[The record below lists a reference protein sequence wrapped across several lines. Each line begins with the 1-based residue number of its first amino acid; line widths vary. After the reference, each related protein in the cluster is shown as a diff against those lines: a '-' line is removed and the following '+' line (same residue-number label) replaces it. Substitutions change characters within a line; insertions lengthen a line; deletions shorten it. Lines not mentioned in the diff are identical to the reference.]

1 MILQMHSRYKC
12 KSHCQN
18 QSVLDYDCTMRTFA
32 ERLKAT
38 REEQELSQ
46 VQLAL
51 RSGVS
56 QSTIANIESG
66 RNQGS
71 KYILAIARAL
81 DVRPQWLE
89 NETPPKRLFDSGM
102 NESAAERAAAEL
114 IARASSGAGK
124 GSTAVGEDEDTA
136 LALKKLFAAYS
147 QGGAAKQE
155 AMLRLAELPE
165 PEMATLLLV
174 IQSIGSKYKR

>member
-1 MILQMHSRYKC
+1 
-12 KSHCQN
+12 
-18 QSVLDYDCTMRTFA
+18 MRTFA

-66 RNQGS
+66 RNQGT
-71 KYILAIARAL
+71 KHILAIARAL

-89 NETPPKRLFDSGM
+89 DETPPKRLFDSAGM
-102 NESAAERAAAEL
+102 NESEAERAAAEL
-114 IARASSGAGK
+114 IARASSGTGK
-124 GSTAVGEDEDTA
+124 GSGAGREDEDTTP
-136 LALKKLFAAYS
+136 ALKKLFAAYS

-174 IQSIGSKYKR
+174 IQSIGSKYKK